1 MALYAV
7 EENRPMEQ
15 RIEFAL
21 RAMRA
26 LNFRA
31 LCQEYGISAKSGYKW
46 KERFLREGVR
56 GMEEESRR
64 PRSSPE
70 QLPEEVMCEIV
81 RLKLAHLSWG
91 TRKIRELYLRGHGE
105 VASESTF
112 KRILERVGLTQK
124 RRGGD
129 QENQGKSGSDLP
141 LSTFV
146 RLRQSSQRSEG
157 SNIRRPLRHVAQKH
171 RLWRS
176 TFGFGS
182 PR

>member
-1 MALYAV
+1 MPWKKT
-7 EENRPMEQ
+7 EPMEQ

-46 KERFLREGVR
+46 KERFWREGVR

-129 QENQGKSGSDLP
+129 QENQGRIFHFPHLSGCANR
-141 LSTFV
+141 V
-146 RLRQSSQRSEG
+146 RGQKD
-157 SNIRRPLRHVAQKH
+157 RRYVGRYDTSHKKTGYGGH
-171 RLWRS
+171 
-176 TFGFGS
+176 FGFS
-182 PR
+182 F